1 MLLRRVDKLVEGI
14 AVAIFAASTLL
25 ICINVINR
33 YFVLG
38 LMRKISAGFDWFTP
52 IYLNVRQGFGS
63 ISVTA
68 DEVPG
73 LLLVWIAFLGAYL
86 AMRKEGHISFDMLL
100 HRLPRFWHNTFILLN
115 ALMICAFV
123 GLLLMQSIRMIYVA
137 GNREIETMEIA
148 QGYFMAI
155 IPIACILFLAA
166 TLQRTIKFIRN
177 RMVGSY

>member
-1 MLLRRVDKLVEGI
+1 M
-14 AVAIFAASTLL
+14 AIFAASTIL

-33 YFVLG
+33 YLVLG
-38 LMRKISAGFDWFTP
+38 IMRKTASSFEWFNP
-52 IYLNVRQGFGS
+52 IYLSIRQGFGS

-100 HRLPRFWHNTFILLN
+100 HKLPRFWHNTFILFN
-115 ALMICAFV
+115 AIIICAFV

-137 GNREIETMEIA
+137 GSREIETMEIA
-148 QGYFMAI
+148 QGYFMAV
-155 IPIACILFLAA
+155 IPIACVLFLAA

-177 RMVGSY
+177 RMVGPY

>member
-1 MLLRRVDKLVEGI
+1 M
-14 AVAIFAASTLL
+14 AIFAASTIL

-33 YFVLG
+33 YLVLG
-38 LMRKISAGFDWFTP
+38 FMRKTAAVFEWFAPVYQTF
-52 IYLNVRQGFGS
+52 RESFGS

-100 HRLPRFWHNTFILLN
+100 HKLPRFWHNSFILFN
-115 ALMICAFV
+115 AIIICAFV
-123 GLLLMQSIRMIYVA
+123 GVLLMQSIRMIYVA
-137 GNREIETMEIA
+137 GSREIETMEVA
-148 QGYFMAI
+148 QGYFMAV
-155 IPIACILFLAA
+155 IPIACVLFLAA

-177 RMVGSY
+177 RMVGPY